1 MINESK
7 SGEYSQEVAITSGR
21 DFEYR
26 SEDELFGLP
35 LIHIT
40 RGIDPNT
47 GRRRVSR
54 GIIAIGEV
62 AIGVIAVGG
71 FVLGGIAIG
80 GMGIGIIAIGG
91 VAFGVMALGAIS
103 FGLFFAMGTVALSL
117 MYAIGWSALA
127 PHFIGANGI
136 GGSFLRVIREWL

>member
-7 SGEYSQEVAITSGR
+7 SGEYSQEVAISSGR

-47 GRRRVSR
+47 GRHRVSR
-54 GIIAIGEV
+54 GIIAVGEV

-71 FVLGGIAIG
+71 FALGVIAIG
-80 GMGIGIIAIGG
+80 GMGIGLITIGG
-91 VAFGVMALGAIS
+91 VAVGVIALGALS
-103 FGLFFAMGTVALSL
+103 FGLFFAMGAVALSL

-127 PHFIGANGI
+127 PHFIGANGFDA
-136 GGSFLRVIREWL
+136 SFLRMIRECL